1 MKLVNLSHRIYEEID
16 SSKRVSKCPFEEA
29 ELKMFL
35 GFIDY
40 INHNLGDYVSF
51 VDTMVDADNFKL
63 PVELVG
69 LFYPSRIVFNPDM
82 ERSCVN
88 LIDKQPI
95 EIDGG
100 KIAYD
105 YSRLVQFVNKLYA
118 TFRKSPNY
126 TESLRDVRRV
136 VSLSNYVGNTAWKG
150 KVIANYSQDAI
161 PVPLNYR
168 FYDEYVYNMSADD
181 YCIIAIRNIISKLTR

>member
-51 VDTMVDADNFKL
+51 VDAMVDADNFKL

-126 TESLRDVRRV
+126 TESLRDIRRV
-136 VSLSNYVGNTAWKG
+136 VSLSNYVGNAAWKG

-181 YCIIAIRNIISKLTR
+181 YCIIAVRNIISKLTR